1 MSLLFG
7 LIQTVVAVFLL
18 VYAFRSHERF
28 WTLGFLGW
36 RKVYTGLALFLFG
49 GLAALAAYWSGPGAA
64 GWNAWLSPVAA
75 VAGGLGLAL
84 VLAGSIERLQD
95 LADERRRLEEVR
107 AGYDLFDTLR
117 EVVGGAYAFLEVLD
131 FALKEMVRASGAAT
145 GGLWL
150 YNPAGREWVL
160 TGAAGMSQALR
171 RQIESV
177 RGSGTGFDRLAR
189 VSKARIFSRAEEIR
203 LFFPEWEAEGYC
215 SVLGLPLVTGAAGSA
230 EKHLLGVII
239 LADQSESRFDD
250 DRARRLHAAADY
262 VAAVIAE
269 SRLQRQLEAAH
280 KQSESLRAEA
290 DVRLQ
295 DAHRRIAE
303 MSDRFAEERR
313 DWEMQRETLLTENQ
327 ERVAASQAEAQD
339 TARRLE
345 MEFGDRLAAAVR
357 RHEELHAQWQEVHQA
372 EQRLRESLD
381 AERQEWARRSEEWQ
395 REWATQ
401 RDEWEKQK
409 TAREAQIDQLRSELS
424 QRDDELSRRSRAY
437 EEQLQGLRI
446 QAEEQHRAGAEEQRR
461 LREELQA
468 LHAAMSERER
478 QLAAERDAERRRT
491 RDDHDRLIAELQSLR
506 AEMVERERVLA
517 GEREAERQ
525 RAAQEIAQS
534 QSQVAALRE
543 EVDARERTIAAERES
558 GQQRLA
564 EVEAHY
570 EGLLATERET
580 ARRIEELSHA
590 VQQDAADKLGALQTQ
605 IESLHDDNA
614 QAQARWQDELA
625 RLQADSGQRLH
636 DITEKLD
643 GAETI
648 VADLLTALAAPD
660 PIDVLLAQMHHLL
673 PNGAELWLWRRLPD
687 STPSLVAVHG
697 REREQDLAQPD
708 TLSPWMF
715 ETNTIPAEGIT
726 LVGDGGEWAAREEYQ
741 DQYHRERW
749 DDVWGSGVRPEWA
762 ICWPWAGSVGA
773 AGENGWITAFG
784 LGEGHIP
791 PPAVIDHLTRYA
803 GLIGALVVKSA
814 RQSDVDAPES
824 DVEAPAAQAAECR
837 IIPGSEPAEDDVV
850 DTNLHAAILAWVAN
864 QRQDEWHLDLA
875 ALAPPPVNARR
886 LGEVLD
892 LARISCRNGGDG
904 SANQFAVETRSADG
918 GAQLRLI
925 NLSANVPFSDVV
937 AVGVDGAEPAALE
950 EVAANMAAF
959 RWLMHGDHRLGVE
972 IIFTAPVT
980 PVAQEDGLS
989 TSESLS
995 GTRLGVLIADDQ
1007 PAMGELLA
1015 GMLQTLG
1022 HRAEVAGGAQE
1033 AYGRFVSEHP
1043 DVVIVS
1049 AMMPQRAG
1057 LALAGWVK
1065 SHRPSTP
1072 VVLLTESGAEEL
1084 TADAEPNWDR
1094 ILEKPFRLDQLQDC
1108 LATLW
1113 AASSDSA
1120 PADVVDEMI
1129 R

>member
-7 LIQTVVAVFLL
+7 LIQTVAAVFLL
-18 VYAFRSHERF
+18 VYAFRAHERF
-28 WTLGFLGW
+28 WMLGFLGW
-36 RKVYTGLALFLFG
+36 RKVYTGLAFFLFG
-49 GLAALAAYWSGPGAA
+49 GLAALAAYWSGLGTA
-64 GWNAWLSPVAA
+64 GMNVWLLSVAA
-75 VAGGLGLAL
+75 AADGLGLAL

-117 EVVGGAYAFLEVLD
+117 EVVGGAYTFLEVLD

-269 SRLQRQLEAAH
+269 ARLQRQLEAAH
-280 KQSESLRAEA
+280 KQHESQRAEA

-295 DAHRRIAE
+295 DAHRRTAE
-303 MSDRFAEERR
+303 MSDRIAEERR
-313 DWEMQRETLLTENQ
+313 DWETQRESLLKESQ
-327 ERVAASQAEAQD
+327 ERLAASQAEAQD
-339 TARRLE
+339 TVRRLE
-345 MEFGDRLAAAVR
+345 TEFGDRLAAAVR

-372 EQRLRESLD
+372 EQQRCESLE

-395 REWATQ
+395 RDWAVQ
-401 RDEWEKQK
+401 RDEWERQK

-437 EEQLQGLRI
+437 EEQLQGLRA
-446 QAEEQHRAGAEEQRR
+446 QAEEQHRAGADEQRR

-478 QLAAERDAERRRT
+478 QLTAERDAERRRT

-506 AEMVERERVLA
+506 AEMAERERVLA
-517 GEREAERQ
+517 GEREAERL
-525 RAAQEIAQS
+525 RAAQEIAQL
-534 QSQVAALRE
+534 QSQVAAFRD

-558 GQQRLA
+558 GRQRLA
-564 EVEAHY
+564 EAEAHY
-570 EGLLATERET
+570 EGLLSTERET
-580 ARRIEELSHA
+580 ARRIEELSRA
-590 VQQDAADKLGALQTQ
+590 AQQDAADRLGALQTQ
-605 IESLHDDNA
+605 IESLHEEDA
-614 QAQARWQDELA
+614 QTQARWQDELA
-625 RLQADSGQRLH
+625 KLQADSSQRLH
-636 DITEKLD
+636 EMTEKLD

-648 VADLLTALAAPD
+648 VADLSTALAAPD
-660 PIDVLLAQMHHLL
+660 PIDALLARMYHLL
-673 PNGAELWLWRRLPD
+673 PDGAQLWLWRRLPD

-697 REREQDLAQPD
+697 REREPDLARFD
-708 TLSPWMF
+708 ALSPWVF
-715 ETNTIPAEGIT
+715 EANTIPAEGIT

-741 DQYHRERW
+741 DQYHRECW
-749 DDVWGSGVRPEWA
+749 DAVWGSGVRPQWA

-784 LGEGHIP
+784 LEEGHVP
-791 PPAVIDHLTRYA
+791 PPAVSDHLARYA
-803 GLIGALVVKSA
+803 GLIGALVVKAA
-814 RQSDVDAPES
+814 RQSDVD
-824 DVEAPAAQAAECR
+824 
-837 IIPGSEPAEDDVV
+837 IPGTDAATPVVRATEYAVSESAPTEDAVV

-875 ALAPPPVNARR
+875 ASAPPPVNARR

-892 LARISCRNGGDG
+892 RARASCRNGGDG

-925 NLSANVPFSDVV
+925 NLSANVASSDVV
-937 AVGVDGAEPAALE
+937 TVGADSAEPSAAE
-950 EVAANMAAF
+950 EVAANTAAF

-972 IIFTAPVT
+972 IIFAAPGT
-980 PVAQEDGLS
+980 QVAQDDGLPAA
-989 TSESLS
+989 ESPV
-995 GTRLGVLIADDQ
+995 GTRLGILIADDQ

-1022 HRAEVAGGAQE
+1022 HRAEVASGAQE
-1033 AYGRFVSEHP
+1033 AYGRFVSERP

-1049 AMMPQRAG
+1049 ATMPQRTG

-1065 SHRPSTP
+1065 SHRPDTP

-1113 AASSDSA
+1113 AASSDSPA
-1120 PADVVDEMI
+1120 ADVVDEMI